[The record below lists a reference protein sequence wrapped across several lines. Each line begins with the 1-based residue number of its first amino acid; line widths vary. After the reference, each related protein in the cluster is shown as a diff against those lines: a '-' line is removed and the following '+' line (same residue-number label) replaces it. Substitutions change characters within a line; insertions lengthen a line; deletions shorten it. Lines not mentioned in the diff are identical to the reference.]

1 MKSHTL
7 AGPTLLLGLI
17 GSIFEI
23 ITGVLVVARGAV
35 RGASIEEIASSLL
48 SHIDDVSGQK
58 ERCVLR
64 FFNHTGT
71 IPAQTIR

>member
-7 AGPTLLLGLI
+7 AGPKFLLGLI
-17 GSIFEI
+17 GSIFED
-23 ITGVLVVARGAV
+23 TGVLVVARGAV

-48 SHIDDVSGQK
+48 SYIDDVSGQK
-58 ERCVLR
+58 QRYVLR
-64 FFNHTGT
+64 FFNHVGT

>member
-1 MKSHTL
+1 M
-7 AGPTLLLGLI
+7 

-23 ITGVLVVARGAV
+23 ITSVLVVARGAV

-48 SHIDDVSGQK
+48 SYIDDVSGQK
-58 ERCVLR
+58 QRYVLR
-64 FFNHTGT
+64 FFNHVGT